1 MIFFCHFFRDPKYIR
16 TIVIVF
22 DRFFYEKIMF
32 NYLKDRL
39 KKISNLSEVSTQE
52 LYKQTLK
59 CLVLL
64 EELMRMMQGLG
75 NNNYTRESLLQK
87 IQQIRKSSKFIDEAL
102 DAEINHLHT
111 ILTNESLDAISE
123 DTTTCLEQIAFLI
136 EQLNFRIQRRQKAAK
151 KGESTTNLD
160 RVVND
165 TTKLSSRNFIKC
177 LKQSG
182 RVDAQHLATELEEL
196 ILLLTELRDNK
207 FQGDRAERIS
217 NNAQELQEEL
227 LGIKNRELDS
237 YWRVL
242 LDFGA
247 ERLVRS
253 VERDKSGKDLRKQIE
268 EGMIDLDEIV
278 ETVRRLTQRAESIA
292 SQQIIVDLERALN
305 EGELEY
311 IIPREKRDRED
322 PFIVRLSKYIDP
334 NVVLSSRYVISYE
347 KDLRTKSLN
356 LMKGILTTIDEIEN
370 FIGLIKAQDAGGII
384 ELRMKKFQDL
394 MNYIIEI
401 TDSIQVVDYKDDS
414 ETETA
419 YLCLLLRSYTLC
431 ELRDRLTVLYSKLL
445 KDTSSKFLVAFLN
458 RKVLQYTKEIIKYT
472 KHENM
477 RALQKGIKEL
487 RNASQVVGARFSL
500 EQEMTPFIETLQQ
513 EIMILVD
520 ALLPDYPFLFPQGVP
535 KVLKDFIGFDN
546 SLKKYANKIRKI
558 LTKEETPENAWRKLL
573 TQLEELSKKIQS
585 L

>member
-1 MIFFCHFFRDPKYIR
+1 MLNC
-16 TIVIVF
+16 
-22 DRFFYEKIMF
+22 
-32 NYLKDRL
+32 LKDRL
-39 KKISNLSEVSTQE
+39 KKISNLLEVPTQE

-64 EELMRMMQGLG
+64 EELMRTMQGLG
-75 NNNYTRESLLQK
+75 NNNYFRESLIQK
-87 IQQIRKSSKFIDEAL
+87 IKQIRESSKFVDEAL
-102 DAEINHLHT
+102 EAEINHLHT

-123 DTTTCLEQIAFLI
+123 ETTASLQQIAFLV
-136 EQLNFRIQRRQKAAK
+136 EQLNFRIQSRQKAAK
-151 KGESTTNLD
+151 KGNITTSLD
-160 RVVND
+160 REVDD
-165 TTKLSSRNFIKC
+165 TTKFSPRKFIEC

-182 RVDAQHLATELEEL
+182 RVDAQHLAEELEEL
-196 ILLLTELRDNK
+196 ILLLTQLKDKK
-207 FQGDRAERIS
+207 FRGDRAERIS
-217 NNAQELQEEL
+217 SNALELQEEL
-227 LGIKNRELDS
+227 LGTKNRELDS
-237 YWRVL
+237 YWKVL
-242 LDFGA
+242 FDFGA
-247 ERLVRS
+247 EKLVRS
-253 VERDKSGKDLRKQIE
+253 VQRDKSGNDLMKQIKNE
-268 EGMIDLDEIV
+268 IIDLDEIV
-278 ETVRRLTQRAESIA
+278 ETVRRLTQRAESIV

-311 IIPREKRDRED
+311 IIPRAKRDRGD

-347 KDLRTKSLN
+347 KDLRTKSLI

-370 FIGLIKAQDAGGII
+370 FVELIKAQDAGGII

-419 YLCLLLRSYTLC
+419 YLCLLLRSYALC

-458 RKVLQYTKEIIKYT
+458 NKVLQYTKEIIKCT

-500 EQEMTPFIETLQQ
+500 EQEITPFIETLQQ
-513 EIMILVD
+513 EIMIFVD

-535 KVLKDFIGFDN
+535 KALKDFIGFDN

-558 LTKEETPENAWRKLL
+558 LTKEETPENAWRKLI
-573 TQLEELSKKIQS
+573 TQLEALSKKIQS